1 MTGMGNPDT
10 QRYMAAL
17 HLQGYSLGPP
27 GVDGIPGKYYAAARN
42 SFATQN
48 GIDPK
53 DTAKINEA
61 LDAKLADPKTRDY
74 FLRAVSVEPNP
85 SRSDVVTAQW
95 MLKAANRD
103 MSRSVDP
110 ITGMMDGR
118 LGSGTKDAIA
128 ENRRRAPTLDE
139 MRANMS
145 PENFEWARRK
155 VEGLLGKDF
164 EAALRAPLEAPKTP
178 LNQQEATFAAA
189 TPGNQQQEG
198 LRAKVD
204 TLKL

>member
-1 MTGMGNPDT
+1 MAGMGNPDT

-17 HLQGYSLGPP
+17 HLQGYSLGPS
-27 GVDGIPGKYYAAARN
+27 GVDGIPGKHYDAARN

-53 DTAKINEA
+53 DTSKINAA
-61 LDAKLADPKTRDY
+61 LDAKLADPKARDG

-95 MLKAANRD
+95 MLKAGNRD
-103 MSRSVDP
+103 MSKSVDP

-118 LGSGTKDAIA
+118 RGPDVMAGIS
-128 ENRRRAPTLDE
+128 ENRRRTPTLEE

-145 PENFEWARRK
+145 PENFAWASRK
-155 VEGLLGKDF
+155 LDGLLG
-164 EAALRAPLEAPKTP
+164 EAFKEALKAPLGPPSAAEPAY
-178 LNQQEATFAAA
+178 AAA
-189 TPGNQQQEG
+189 PDSKAD
-198 LRAKVD
+198 LAKAKVD
-204 TLKL
+204 TTVALKL

>member
-1 MTGMGNPDT
+1 MAGIGNPDT

-17 HLQGYSLGPP
+17 HLQGYSLGPT
-27 GVDGIPGKYYAAARN
+27 GVDGVPGKYYEAART

-53 DTAKINEA
+53 DTDKINAA
-61 LDAKLADPKTRDY
+61 LDAKLADPRARDG

-95 MLKAANRD
+95 LLKAGNRD
-103 MSRSVDP
+103 MSKSVDP

-118 LGSGTKDAIA
+118 RGKDVNDGIA
-128 ENRRRAPTLDE
+128 ENRRRNPDMAE

-145 PENFEWARRK
+145 PENFEWARRR
-155 VEGLLGKDF
+155 VEGLLGRDF
-164 EAALRAPLEAPKTP
+164 KEAMTTPANPLGGPDTSIAKAPENKLDAKP
-178 LNQQEATFAAA
+178 
-189 TPGNQQQEG
+189 
-198 LRAKVD
+198 KVD
-204 TLKL
+204 TTLAMKV